1 MALFQTVVLAR
12 ISLWGAQLDLMLLL
26 VLMWAMVR
34 GTDEGLVFAFV
45 GGLILDLFSGGP
57 LGTIALALLAVALLA
72 GQPWGSGIGSPVMRI
87 ILLTLLA
94 ATVYHVVMLIVLAWT
109 GHVVDWGG
117 VLPRVVG
124 PAALLN
130 AAVAPFVHRPL
141 EWLERRT
148 RRERSFAL

>member
-1 MALFQTVVLAR
+1 MVRRWRCAISFYLALPLLTGVALFQTVVLAR

-94 ATVYHVVMLIVLAWT
+94 ATVYHVVM
-109 GHVVDWGG
+109 
-117 VLPRVVG
+117 
-124 PAALLN
+124 
-130 AAVAPFVHRPL
+130 
-141 EWLERRT
+141 
-148 RRERSFAL
+148 